1 MRSSPFLCI
10 GNALVDGCRRAEGNL
25 SMDRRLAQHRDKSMR
40 IAQVAPLAESVPP
53 KLYGGTERVVSWLT
67 EELVQQGHQVT
78 LFASGDSETSA
89 DLVRA
94 VPRGLRLG
102 KVRDHTASLL
112 VMLDEV
118 QRRAADFDIIHFH
131 VDLLQFPMFRK
142 SSDRCLT
149 TLHGRLDLPD
159 FHPVYRTFTN
169 MPLVSI
175 SASQRVPLPAANW
188 LATIQHGLPPG
199 AAPADNHT
207 RGYLAFLGRIA
218 PEKRPDRAI
227 EIAKRVGL
235 PLKIAAKIDPADQ
248 DYFDHVIRPQLDHP
262 LIEFIGEIGDHEKRE
277 FLGNALALVFP
288 IDWPEPFGLV
298 MIEAMREGT
307 PTIAWRMG
315 SVPEVIDDG
324 ITGFIVESIDDAV
337 IAVGQA
343 VGLNHGAI
351 RQRFEERFTASRMA
365 MDYVAGYEGLLKAPA
380 TGLPRDYA
388 MRSPVAKSVAP
399 VLAAKTLTN
408 PPRPGRGLVA

>member
-1 MRSSPFLCI
+1 
-10 GNALVDGCRRAEGNL
+10 
-25 SMDRRLAQHRDKSMR
+25 MR

-78 LFASGDSETSA
+78 LFASGNSETSA
-89 DLVRA
+89 ELVRV
-94 VPRGLRLG
+94 VPQGLRLG
-102 KVRDHTASLL
+102 GIRDHTASLL

-118 QRRAADFDIIHFH
+118 RRQASNFDIIHFH

-159 FHPVYRTFTN
+159 FHPVYRAFRN

-175 SASQRVPLPAANW
+175 SANQRLPLPAANW
-188 LATIQHGLPPG
+188 LANIQHGLPPG
-199 AAPADNHT
+199 PAPADTQTHS
-207 RGYLAFLGRIA
+207 YLAFLGRIA

-235 PLKIAAKIDPADQ
+235 PLKIAAKVDPADQ
-248 DYFDHVIRPQLDHP
+248 EYFQHVIKPQLDHP

-277 FLGNALALVFP
+277 FLAKASALLFP

-307 PTIAWRMG
+307 PTIAWRRG
-315 SVPEVIDDG
+315 SVPEVIDEG
-324 ITGFIVESIDDAV
+324 VTGFIVESIDEAV
-337 IAVGQA
+337 VALKQA
-343 VGLNHGAI
+343 FTLDRKTVRA
-351 RQRFEERFTASRMA
+351 RFEERFTASQMA
-365 MDYVAGYEGLLKAPA
+365 SNYVAAYQRLVQAPAITPNLQRTHDYVSRSRQPPLVPHAAFSEYNSKVRKIDGWRRQEKCPEGSAE
-380 TGLPRDYA
+380 G
-388 MRSPVAKSVAP
+388 KSSA
-399 VLAAKTLTN
+399 
-408 PPRPGRGLVA
+408 